1 MGTCKLSN
9 EPAREKKKILNLYY
23 FFPTFALT
31 QNSRPRDQL
40 KMRGATAERCPMKP
54 LPIILFAVV
63 LFGVAP
69 RVAGQVL
76 TSPFTGSYS
85 FVGQT
90 NSVLWAYN
98 GTPIANLEVS
108 ALSKIGVTSA
118 SAADRFMASQ
128 WTVNFDADRYFEFTL
143 TGAPMPGIPFAELD
157 LSSVEFALRRSSSG
171 PRQFQWR
178 SSADDFAT
186 PITTFSSLNPSITLV
201 NGILTVPDSAS
212 TTTFGG
218 NILSLAGTGFTNQ
231 ITLRLY
237 AFQTE
242 NEFGQAGLDSPL
254 TFSGTLAIPEPT
266 SIALLCLAG
275 ALLGGL
281 HWRRRTSR

>member
-1 MGTCKLSN
+1 MGTCRLGHD
-9 EPAREKKKILNLYY
+9 PAREKKKILNLYY
-23 FFPTFALT
+23 FFATFDLT
-31 QNSRPRDQL
+31 QNSPPRDL
-40 KMRGATAERCPMKP
+40 LGARGTTAERRPMKP
-54 LPIILFAVV
+54 LPVILFAVV
-63 LFGVAP
+63 LSGIAP
-69 RVAGQVL
+69 RLAGQVI
-76 TSPFTGSYS
+76 TSPFSGSYS

-98 GTPIANLEVS
+98 GSPINNLEVS

-128 WTVNFDADRYFEFTL
+128 WTVNFDTDRYFEFAL
-143 TGAPMPGIPFAELD
+143 TGAPMPGIPFAEFD
-157 LSSVEFALRRSSSG
+157 LLSVEFALRRSSTG

-178 SSADDFAT
+178 SSLDDFAA

-201 NGILTVPDSAS
+201 NGILTVPDSS

-218 NILSLAGTGFTNQ
+218 NILSLAGNGFTNQ
-231 ITLRLY
+231 ITFRLY